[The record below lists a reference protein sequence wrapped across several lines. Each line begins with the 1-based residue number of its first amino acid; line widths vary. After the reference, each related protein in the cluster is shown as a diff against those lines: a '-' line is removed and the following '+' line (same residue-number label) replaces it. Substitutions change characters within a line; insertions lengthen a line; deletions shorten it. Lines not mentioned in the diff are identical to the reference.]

1 MNYTRTRWGCY
12 TALFTQAV
20 VNNLAPILF
29 VIFQDNYHV
38 SFESLGR
45 LVLVNFMVQL
55 LTDLL
60 AVRYA
65 EKIGPGRCMVLSHF
79 LSAFGL
85 WAMAI
90 LPSVLPDP
98 YTGLCISA
106 VLYAIGGGLN
116 EVLASPILEALPSK
130 SKSASMSLLHSFYC
144 WGQLVVVLLST
155 LYLKLFSGADWRIL
169 PIIWSLIPLANVFVF
184 LRAPIVP
191 LVNEGKT
198 MRAKDLFSQRRF
210 WVFLVIML
218 CAGASELCMS
228 QWASLFAQKG
238 LGVDKFIGD
247 LAGPCLFA
255 LFMGIGR
262 IAASLIGERVK
273 TQTQLLVSSIACV
286 VCYLIA
292 ALASPVFALFGCAFC
307 GVTVAVLWPAT
318 YSYGSRSFPQGGA
331 VLFGFLAMAG
341 DMGCSVGPWLTGIV
355 SDAVAAMSAV
365 GDAQLALRIGILAGA
380 SFPLVLAICMLFTKK
395 AKEKTSQN

>member
-1 MNYTRTRWGCY
+1 MSYTRTRCGCY

-29 VIFQDNYHV
+29 VVFQDSYFV

-45 LVLVNFMVQL
+45 LVLVNFLVQL
-55 LTDLL
+55 CTDLL

-65 EKIGPGRCMVLSHF
+65 DKIGPGRCMVFSHF
-79 LSAFGL
+79 LSAVGL
-85 WAMAI
+85 WAMVI
-90 LPSVLPDP
+90 LPTVLPSP
-98 YTGLCISA
+98 YLGLCIST

-130 SKSASMSLLHSFYC
+130 SKTGSMNLLHSFYC
-144 WGQLVVVLLST
+144 WGQLVVVLFST
-155 LYLKLFSGADWRIL
+155 LYLKLFTNADWRIL
-169 PIIWSLIPLANVFVF
+169 PLIWSVIPLVNMFVF

-191 LVNEGKT
+191 FVQEGKT
-198 MRAKDLFSQRRF
+198 MSAKTLFSVKRF
-210 WVFLVIML
+210 WVLLVIML

-238 LGVDKFIGD
+238 LGVDKFVGD

-255 LFMGIGR
+255 VFMGIGR
-262 IAASLIGERVK
+262 IAASIIGDRIK
-273 TQTQLLVSSIACV
+273 TETQLLVSSVACV
-286 VCYLIA
+286 ACYLLA
-292 ALASPVFALFGCAFC
+292 ALASPVFALLGCALC

-318 YSYGSRSFPQGGA
+318 YSYGSRCFPRGGA

-341 DMGCSVGPWLTGIV
+341 DSGCSLGPWVTGLV
-355 SDAVAAMSAV
+355 SDLTVGSFAVEY
-365 GDAQLALRIGILAGA
+365 AQQFALRCGLLAGVV
-380 SFPLVLAICMLFTKK
+380 FPFVLAVCLLFVGRKK
-395 AKEKTSQN
+395 NIK